1 MLRKSNNLQ
10 NNNLQKKLQNNVP
23 LTATIQE
30 IKEFLMEIS
39 QKFHLNIQ

>member
-10 NNNLQKKLQNNVP
+10 KKNYRTTYP
-23 LTATIQE
+23 CLTATIQE